1 MGESNIV
8 CISSNPSP
16 RHGEGHEGDEEEG
29 SHEGYEG
36 DEEEGSHEGH
46 EGDEEEGGHEGNEGD
61 EEEGGTEGHEGHE
74 GDEEEASRITS
85 KVSAGIA
92 CKIRGC
98 IASKVCA
105 RVTCKVS
112 CSVTSK
118 VSSSFALQTL
128 RSAFAKS
135 PWIQAVTKAR
145 KALKITTSKRCA
157 FTRQDRDQLQVWGF
171 PQLWSAASIRVWQL
185 Q

>member
-1 MGESNIV
+1 MG
-8 CISSNPSP
+8 
-16 RHGEGHEGDEEEG
+16 
-29 SHEGYEG
+29 GYEG
-36 DEEEGSHEGH
+36 NEDHEGS
-46 EGDEEEGGHEGNEGD
+46 
-61 EEEGGTEGHEGHE
+61 
-74 GDEEEASRITS
+74 SITS

-92 CKIRGC
+92 CKIRSC

-118 VSSSFALQTL
+118 VSSSFALQIIEVCL
-128 RSAFAKS
+128 CQVSMDSGKVS
-135 PWIQAVTKAR
+135 P
-145 KALKITTSKRCA
+145 A
-157 FTRQDRDQLQVWGF
+157 FTRQDSDQRQVWGF